1 MPYVP
6 GRHAAYQ
13 PILALAQVVM
23 IDVALAG
30 DNAIVVG
37 MAASRVAVSMRR
49 RVIFWGI
56 GGAVVLRVLF
66 AAITTRLFDIIGLT
80 LAGGIILL
88 WGCWKMYRELR
99 RGPGAE
105 ARLTEGGQPL

>member
-49 RVIFWGI
+49 RVILWGI
-56 GGAVVLRVLF
+56 GGAGVLRVLF
-66 AAITTRLFDIIGLT
+66 AAITARLFGIIGLT
-80 LAGGIILL
+80 LSGGVIPL
-88 WGCWKMYRELR
+88 WGGL
-99 RGPGAE
+99 
-105 ARLTEGGQPL
+105 ARYPALPPAHA